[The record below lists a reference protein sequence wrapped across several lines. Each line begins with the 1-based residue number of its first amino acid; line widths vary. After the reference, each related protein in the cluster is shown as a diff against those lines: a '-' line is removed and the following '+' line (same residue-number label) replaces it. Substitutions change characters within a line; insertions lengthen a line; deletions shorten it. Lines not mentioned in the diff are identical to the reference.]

1 MSKPNPYPRPAR
13 PRPPLSTVGS
23 ENSDGTS
30 SPPVPAPRR
39 SGGGRP
45 GSSLPTWPPPA
56 KTASPPSPIPSKIDQ
71 RPPAPLPP
79 PPSSPVPSLPSRDF
93 GTPYRQP
100 DIPPPIAAPP
110 TPPVHSPSPALP
122 NKNQVAFGSCL
133 QQAHDAINKR
143 HEDELHALESFRAHV
158 FFRAKADR
166 EYAQELSK
174 INARASKT
182 LAAVSHS
189 SPIIQVLHSIQTLC
203 KPAPSTWFPRL
214 QQVDTLD

>member
-1 MSKPNPYPRPAR
+1 MSKPSPYPRPAR
-13 PRPPLSTVGS
+13 PRPPLST

-39 SGGGRP
+39 SGGARP
-45 GSSLPTWPPPA
+45 GSTLPTWPPPA
-56 KTASPPSPIPSKIDQ
+56 KTASPPSPVPSKIDQ

-79 PPSSPVPSLPSRDF
+79 PPSSPVPSLPSRDS
-93 GTPYRQP
+93 GTSYRQP
-100 DIPPPIAAPP
+100 DMPPPIAMPP
-110 TPPVHSPSPALP
+110 SFPVPSPSPALP

-189 SPIIQVLHSIQTLC
+189 SPIIQVR
-203 KPAPSTWFPRL
+203 STYSD
-214 QQVDTLD
+214 V